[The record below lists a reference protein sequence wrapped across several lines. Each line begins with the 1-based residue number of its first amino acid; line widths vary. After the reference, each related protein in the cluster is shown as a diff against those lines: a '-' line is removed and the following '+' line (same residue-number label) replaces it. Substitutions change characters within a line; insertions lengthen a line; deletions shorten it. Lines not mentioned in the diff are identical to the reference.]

1 LKKKKVIAIV
11 GPTAVGKT
19 ALGIYLANQLGGEI
33 ISGDSLQVY
42 KQLDIGTAKATKEEQ
57 AQATHHLIDVREINQ
72 NYSVADFQKEGRKL
86 IKQIDVPIIV
96 GGTGLYVQSL
106 LEDYSLGG
114 ATESTGIRE
123 KYQNYLEEN
132 GKAALWQLLKETDPI
147 AADIIHEN
155 NSRKI
160 IRALEVFENTG
171 KSIINADGENTLE
184 LYDTKIIGL
193 ITDRELLYERINQRI
208 DLMMNSGLLDEAKLL
223 FEKYPNAQA
232 AQGIGYK
239 EFFPY
244 FRGETTL
251 TECVELVKK
260 NSRNYAKRQITWFRN
275 RMNTHWIDIVQNP
288 VAIEQELREL
298 TLWLNDGGN

>member
-1 LKKKKVIAIV
+1 MKKKKVIAIV

>member
-1 LKKKKVIAIV
+1 MKKKKVIAIV

-19 ALGIYLANQLGGEI
+19 ALGIKLANQLGGEI

-42 KQLDIGTAKATKEEQ
+42 KSLEIGTAKATKEEQ
-57 AQATHHLIDVREINQ
+57 AQATHHLIDVRELNES
-72 NYSVADFQKEGRKL
+72 YSVADFQKEGRKL
-86 IKQIDVPIIV
+86 IEEINLPIIV

-114 ATESTGIRE
+114 QTENNSLRQ
-123 KYQNYLEEN
+123 KYQAYLEEK
-132 GKAALWQLLKETDPI
+132 GKEALWHLLNEKDPI
-147 AADIIHEN
+147 AAQIIHQN

-171 KSIINADGENTLE
+171 KSIINADGQDSLS
-184 LYDTKIIGL
+184 LYDCKIIGL
-193 ITDRELLYERINQRI
+193 ITDRELLYTRINQRI
-208 DLMMNSGLLDEAKLL
+208 DQMLNQDLLEEAKML
-223 FEKYPNAQA
+223 FDKYPNAQA

-244 FRGETTL
+244 FKGESSL
-251 TECVELVKK
+251 DECVELVKK

-275 RMNTHWIDIVQNP
+275 RMDTHWIDIIQNP
-288 VAIEQELREL
+288 VEIEKQIHDLE
-298 TLWLNDGGN
+298 LWLADK